1 LNYVEPGQ
9 SQQRKKL
16 SAGGRFQMKVTRPPE
31 AQNRENAKAV
41 VKPWRTQSI
50 EDALGERLEQHATPE
65 ISPKR
70 PKDGPLFVLIIFL
83 IGMVPYIVAGIAG
96 MATFATAGI
105 GTCVY
110 IMSCAGSGSGNTG
123 LAGILFVIAAA
134 VSRIVFSLFR
144 TKN

>member
-1 LNYVEPGQ
+1 MSNPVNRNNAKN
-9 SQQRKKL
+9 SQL
-16 SAGGRFQMKVTRPPE
+16 AADFQMKVTRPPE

-65 ISPKR
+65 TSPKR
-70 PKDGPLFVLIIFL
+70 PKDGPVFVLIIFL

-105 GTCVY
+105 
-110 IMSCAGSGSGNTG
+110 
-123 LAGILFVIAAA
+123 
-134 VSRIVFSLFR
+134 
-144 TKN
+144 